1 MTRARKTL
9 IALDATSYYHI
20 YVRAVRRSF
29 LCGED
34 KLSGRNFDH
43 RKQWLEDE
51 LLRLSEIF
59 TIDVSAYA
67 IMSNHYHVILHVDK
81 QRTANWN
88 ATEIVLR
95 WHRLFKGTAQS
106 QAFANGEMLEGTERT
121 LLDSQITRWEQRL
134 LDISWFMRV
143 INEKIARMANIE
155 DGCTGRFWEGRFRSQ
170 ALLDEKALLA
180 CMAYVDLN
188 PIRAR
193 MAKTPEESDHT
204 SVKRRIEAVRSQG
217 KQQDVVSKQPKRLQ
231 RFTGNLREDMP
242 AGLLFSLNDY
252 LELVD
257 WTGRQI
263 REDKRGHIDSDTPPI
278 LQRLGLEVEH
288 WLYLSQHFQ
297 SSFKSLVGPVH
308 SLRAACGVPGW
319 KKSHS
324 LAMCRKLLGV

>member
-34 KLSGRNFDH
+34 KVSGRNF
-43 RKQWLEDE
+43 
-51 LLRLSEIF
+51 
-59 TIDVSAYA
+59 

-88 ATEIVLR
+88 ATEIVSR

-106 QAFANGEMLEGTERT
+106 QAFANGEILEGAERT
-121 LLDSQITRWEQRL
+121 LLDSQITKWEQRL

-155 DGCTGRFWEGRFRSQ
+155 DGCTGRFWEGRFKSQ

-217 KQQDVVSKQPKRLQ
+217 RQQDVVSKQPKRLQ
-231 RFTGNLREDMP
+231 RFAGNPREDMP
-242 AGLLFSLNDY
+242 AGLPFSLNDY

-278 LQRLGLEVEH
+278 LQRLGRSTFRVVLNRWSVRCTH
-288 WLYLSQHFQ
+288 CVQR
-297 SSFKSLVGPVH
+297 VV
-308 SLRAACGVPGW
+308 C
-319 KKSHS
+319 
-324 LAMCRKLLGV
+324 